1 MFSAEGEPKW
11 SLKDEDEEEG
21 EEGCHKEIRSLIFL
35 EKSKI
40 WSPEYVHCTW
50 H

>member
-1 MFSAEGEPKW
+1 MFSGEGEAKW
-11 SLKDEDEEEG
+11 SLKDEEEEEAKEEEEEA

-40 WSPEYVHCTW
+40 W
-50 H
+50 